1 MTPGV
6 ELATQFSETDWAEA
20 CTPEPDTGIF
30 TGAVVALLVME
41 MLPDRFAAEMGRK
54 VTSKVAVCEGPRIK
68 PAETPL
74 VVKTAL
80 GVVTLEI
87 VRFEFPELVSEML
100 SELLAPTV
108 TLPKLKV
115 DGLAL
120 SCRLAAAPVPLR
132 ASVSGELEA
141 LQ

>member
-6 ELATQFSETDWAEA
+6 ELATQFSETDWADA

-30 TGAVVALLVME
+30 TEAVDALLVME
-41 MLPDRFAAEMGRK
+41 MLPDRFAAEVGRK

-87 VRFEFPELVSEML
+87 VMSEFPELVSKML

-108 TLPKLKV
+108 TLPNPRLE
-115 DGLAL
+115 GLVA
-120 SCRLAAAPVPLR
+120 SCRLGAAPVPLR
-132 ASVSGELEA
+132 ASASGEFEA
-141 LQ
+141 LL